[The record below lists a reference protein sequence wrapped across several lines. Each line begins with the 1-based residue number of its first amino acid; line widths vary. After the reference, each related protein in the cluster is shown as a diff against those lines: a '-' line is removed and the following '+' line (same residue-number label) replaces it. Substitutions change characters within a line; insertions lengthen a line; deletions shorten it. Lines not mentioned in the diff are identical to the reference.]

1 MVSLTDSEKKF
12 LIGCILMGAEE
23 GFYIFERSVD
33 DGSLKE
39 NEIVDLM
46 KRLGASKDQIDIFM
60 MI

>member
-12 LIGCILMGAEE
+12 LIGCILMGAYE
-23 GFYIFERSVD
+23 GFYIFERSDDVD
-33 DGSLKE
+33 SIQE
-39 NEIVDLM
+39 NEVVDLM